1 MYIIKGILNIIAGI
15 FICFVTGP
23 FNNKV
28 LNICI
33 SLLFFV
39 NGILDIRK
47 AIKPVKAPKRCFYTF
62 IKL

>member
-15 FICFVTGP
+15 LICFVVKP
-23 FNNKV
+23 FNNQV
-28 LNICI
+28 LDICV

-47 AIKPVKAPKRCFYTF
+47 AIKN
-62 IKL
+62 

>member
-15 FICFVTGP
+15 FSCFVTGP

-47 AIKPVKAPKRCFYTF
+47 AIKNQ
-62 IKL
+62 

>member
-1 MYIIKGILNIIAGI
+1 MYIFIGIINIIAGI
-15 FICFVTGP
+15 FICFVIGP
-23 FNNKV
+23 FDNKV

-47 AIKPVKAPKRCFYTF
+47 AIKNE
-62 IKL
+62 